1 MWRMPDSTL
10 NRLILTAVVLLVAAV
25 AKLLLTLLIRHS
37 VALITQ
43 PKAVDLGARAAGVLV
58 RAGGVNFERQTQRMR
73 TLGSLLNNIANVT
86 IGGIA
91 AFTALAIWGVP
102 MGPLLASAGIGGV
115 AVGFGAQSLVRDYLT
130 GIFMLSEDQFGV
142 GDEVRI
148 GVVTGIVQEVG
159 LRVTKVLDAD
169 GVVWY
174 IRNGEMTTVGNA
186 TQAATSA
193 GGPGPT
199 PR

>member
-1 MWRMPDSTL
+1 MPDSTL
-10 NRLILTAVVLLVAAV
+10 HRLILTAVVLFVAAV
-25 AKLLLTLLIRHS
+25 GRLLLTLLIRHT
-37 VALITQ
+37 VTLITQ
-43 PKAVDLGARAAGVLV
+43 PRAVDLGTRAAGVLV
-58 RAGGVNFERQTQRMR
+58 RAGGVKLERQTQRMR
-73 TLGSLLNNIANVT
+73 TLGSLLNNVANVT
-86 IGGIA
+86 IGGLA
-91 AFTALAIWGVP
+91 VFTVLAIWGVP

-130 GIFMLSEDQFGV
+130 GVFMLSEDQFGV

-148 GVVTGIVQEVG
+148 GAVTGTVQEVA

-174 IRNGEMTTVGNA
+174 IRNGEMAIVGNA
-186 TQAATSA
+186 TQAAAPA
-193 GGPGPT
+193 GGPGPE